1 MEKHNEELLNK
12 DLRRLL
18 DILRKHP
25 GKHKAIH
32 MWDLYE
38 QWSGEA
44 LRRDSEGKII
54 DDVPTLSRKMRDL
67 INVLIAVYDIPVMS
81 SSSRGYWII
90 ADESEIKEVYQELV
104 SRGLFSLQKAARLS
118 KCSLV
123 DAVQQLALD
132 LQDGNSEIRKN
143 ISVKRVKET
152 PVEDLILSP
161 EAKMAAVTK
170 SLQEILDDPEQYAAQ
185 IAALQQQF
193 GPRLLPKS
201 VQDQIQRQVA
211 LVKSMA
217 GNMSQS
223 TNKLEQLLS

>member
-1 MEKHNEELLNK
+1 MEKNDELLLSK

-18 DILRKHP
+18 NILRKHP

-38 QWSGEA
+38 QWSGDV
-44 LRRDSEGKII
+44 LRRDENGKII

-67 INVLIAVYDIPVMS
+67 INVLIAVHGIPVMS

-90 ADESEIKEVYQELV
+90 AEESEIKEVYQELV
-104 SRGLFSLQKAARLS
+104 SRGLFSLQKAANLS

-143 ISVKRVKET
+143 ISVKRVKKA
-152 PVEDLILSP
+152 PIDDLILSP

-170 SLQEILDDPEQYAAQ
+170 SLQEILDDPQQYAAQ
-185 IAALQQQF
+185 IAALQAQF

-201 VQDQIQRQVA
+201 LQDQIQRQVA

-217 GNMSQS
+217 GNMSR
-223 TNKLEQLLS
+223 TTHDLEQLLS